1 MRVRRIALVCA
12 AAALVFAGCAKN
24 TGKAY
29 RVGLVNFVTG
39 AVQITGPGGKVFDA
53 KVGTPLDE
61 GMKIRTMGKNSL
73 CEIYVRDTALKIFPD
88 SELDISRLGYAKT
101 GTGEQTAMSLSKGKL
116 FVRVVKKIS
125 KDDRFGVKTPLCVA
139 AVRGT
144 QFFVTKNEIACLDG
158 KVEVR
163 SLKSKSAAPVT
174 IEDGEGASPAS
185 KEVKKKDLSK
195 DTVKKLEAD
204 AKVKPIEAK
213 NQELFD
219 RLDKGDSSALKNLK
233 ARIREMSGGAEK
245 KKDEEKPDIDL
256 FFFKG

>member
-1 MRVRRIALVCA
+1 MMVRRIALVCA
-12 AAALVFAGCAKN
+12 AAALVFGGCAKSA
-24 TGKAY
+24 GKPY

-39 AVQITGPGGKVFDA
+39 TVQITGHGGKVFDA

-61 GMKIRTMGKNSL
+61 GMKIRTVGKGAL
-73 CEIYVRDTALKIFPD
+73 CEVYIRDTALKIFPD
-88 SELDISRLGYAKT
+88 SELDISRLGYAKD
-101 GTGEQTAMSLSKGKL
+101 GTGEQTAMSLSEGKL
-116 FVRVVKKIS
+116 FVRVAKKIT

-144 QFFVTKNEIACLDG
+144 EFFVTKNEIACLDG

-163 SLKSKSAAPVT
+163 SVKSKNAAPVT
-174 IEDGEGASPAS
+174 IEDGEGAAPTA
-185 KEVKKKDLSK
+185 KDVKKKDISK
-195 DTVKKLEAD
+195 DAAKKLEAD
-204 AKVKPIEAK
+204 AKVKPVEAK
-213 NQELFD
+213 NQALFD

-256 FFFKG
+256 FFFKS

>member
-1 MRVRRIALVCA
+1 MKFRTIALVCA
-12 AAALVFAGCAKN
+12 AAALVFAGCAKSA
-24 TGKAY
+24 GKAY

-39 AVQITGPGGKVFDA
+39 TVQITGPGGKVFDA

-61 GMKIRTMGKNSL
+61 GMKIRTVGKGSL
-73 CEIYVRDTALKIFPD
+73 CEVYIRDTALKIFPG
-88 SELDISRLGYAKT
+88 SELDISRLGYAKE
-101 GTGEQTAMSLSKGKL
+101 GTGEQTAMTLSEGKL
-116 FVRVVKKIS
+116 FVRVAKKIT

-144 QFFVTKNEIACLDG
+144 EFFVTNNEISCLDG

-163 SLKSKSAAPVT
+163 STKLKNAAPVT
-174 IEDGEGASPAS
+174 IEDGEGALPSA
-185 KEVKKKDLSK
+185 KDMKKKEIAK
-195 DTVKKLEAD
+195 DSVKKLEAD
-204 AKVKPIEAK
+204 AKVRPIEAK

-219 RLDKGDSSALKNLK
+219 RLDKGDSSALKGLK
-233 ARIREMSGGAEK
+233 ARIRDMSGGAEK